1 MGSTASDCSGGVGG
15 EIAVV
20 VIVIIVV
27 VFIGR
32 LRGAIPV
39 TVCLDQDWRER
50 KIIIDTAL
58 RFFVH
63 IVVRHGYVA
72 GRRRHDDD
80 LAIVGNGPSLLRL
93 LFLLLLLMH
102 TMMMLLL

>member
-1 MGSTASDCSGGVGG
+1 MRWALQLLIVLVGVGG
-15 EIAVV
+15 EVAGV

-27 VFIGR
+27 VLIGR
-32 LRGAIPV
+32 LRGAIAV
-39 TVCLDQDWRER
+39 TVGIDQHWRER

-58 RFFVH
+58 RFLVY

-72 GRRRHDDD
+72 GRRRHGDD
-80 LAIVGNGPSLLRL
+80 LAIVGNGPSLLGL
-93 LFLLLLLMH
+93 LLLLLMH